1 MITMRTAV
9 PAIVM
14 SLASAASA
22 VAGFDRFAITSEI
35 GTTSFVGNYQNAFGT
50 YEAEVISNVFGRV
63 MSTMTASDGGVLMTS
78 DMTIPANQ
86 VGTSTGTAYYT
97 FTETTTIQVTWNW
110 TDVDQAGNWQVTQ
123 VGGTSPLARLAFNAL
138 SFATVGN
145 GIAKASAGVAYVTVG
160 PGEYELSTSYMA
172 VQMPATSS
180 VEFTWVPAPG
190 ALALLGAAGLVG
202 TRRRR

>member
-1 MITMRTAV
+1 MRTAV

-35 GTTSFVGNYQNAFGT
+35 GTAPSSSFVGNYQNAFGT
-50 YEAEVISNVFGRV
+50 YQAEVISNVSGRV

-123 VGGTSPLARLAFNAL
+123 VGGTSPLARLAFNAF
-138 SFATVGN
+138 SFATVGD
-145 GIAKASAGVAYVTVG
+145 GIASASAGVAYVTVG
-160 PGEYELSTSYMA
+160 PGEYELSTSYTA